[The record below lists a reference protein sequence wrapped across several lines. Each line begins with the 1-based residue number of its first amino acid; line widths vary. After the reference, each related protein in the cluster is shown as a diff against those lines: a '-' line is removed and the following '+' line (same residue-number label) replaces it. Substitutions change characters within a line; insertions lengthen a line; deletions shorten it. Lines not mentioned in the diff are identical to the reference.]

1 MAIIEL
7 LLVLI
12 VIFFI
17 CTTRDRRSSLP
28 PGPSRLPIVG
38 SAHHLP
44 LKYQQHVFK
53 EWRKIY
59 GALRTSANWC
69 DVVYLRI
76 FNKPAIILNSAR
88 AMEELL
94 DRRGYKYSDRPRTIY
109 ISELVGLTNN
119 VTILPY
125 GDQWR
130 RQRRWFQTAFQTST
144 ALDSYIPLQRR
155 ESVRL
160 LAGLIDANQDGNDG
174 DWVGIFLFKGLKHYV
189 SALMM
194 DIAYGHSV
202 SCPDDE
208 FVALAERAILGIIEA
223 GGAAASLIDFF
234 PFLKFIPAWIP
245 GMHFMAKVA
254 EVNRLNRQM
263 IDVPYER
270 VHAAMVQ
277 GTARD
282 CFMTTLLDEYTID
295 GQVSDYDRED
305 IKGAANIVYG
315 AGTDTTATA
324 LTTFMLAIVLY
335 PNTRQRAQNEL
346 DAVVGTERLPE
357 FEDRASLPYLEALLK
372 EVFRWNPP
380 VPLALPHQLTEDD
393 TYDSYTIPAGS
404 MIMPN
409 VWYAL
414 FRLLSYSKAEPRID
428 LSRCRAITRDP
439 EYYEEPD
446 VFKPERFLSA
456 NPERDPRDFVFGFGR
471 RLCPGQAFGDS
482 SIWLAVSRILATLD
496 VTKAR
501 DPTTGVE
508 IDFEPEFISGMMS
521 HVIPFP
527 CGVRPRSDKSVELIR
542 ALEAEEST

>member
-1 MAIIEL
+1 
-7 LLVLI
+7 
-12 VIFFI
+12 
-17 CTTRDRRSSLP
+17 
-28 PGPSRLPIVG
+28 
-38 SAHHLP
+38 
-44 LKYQQHVFK
+44 
-53 EWRKIY
+53 
-59 GALRTSANWC
+59 
-69 DVVYLRI
+69 
-76 FNKPAIILNSAR
+76 
-88 AMEELL
+88 
-94 DRRGYKYSDRPRTIY
+94 
-109 ISELVGLTNN
+109 
-119 VTILPY
+119 
-125 GDQWR
+125 
-130 RQRRWFQTAFQTST
+130 
-144 ALDSYIPLQRR
+144 
-155 ESVRL
+155 
-160 LAGLIDANQDGNDG
+160 
-174 DWVGIFLFKGLKHYV
+174 
-189 SALMM
+189 MM

-372 EVFRWNPP
+372 EVFRSAQGG
-380 VPLALPHQLTEDD
+380 VPMESTGSAWYVVDLALPHQLTEDD

-409 VWYAL
+409 VW
-414 FRLLSYSKAEPRID
+414 
-428 LSRCRAITRDP
+428 AITRDP

-508 IDFEPEFISGMMS
+508 IDFEPEFISGMM
-521 HVIPFP
+521 
-527 CGVRPRSDKSVELIR
+527 R
-542 ALEAEEST
+542 